1 METRNGP
8 ACSLHCPP
16 ILGCPRA
23 APPHLSAP
31 DREPRDQC
39 PLPREVN
46 GAGIRG
52 TGREQWLGAV
62 ANHQTSLKA
71 PIRASPVLHFLSSVC
86 PRRARNTAH
95 NSSLGGRSCPDSCG
109 AAAAM
114 NGSRLPQSPGGR
126 GARGGP
132 EAQGLAGTMARPGP
146 AVAEAGA
153 AADGEGWGTGAKLG
167 TKGPF
172 SRLAGGCLHRCGS
185 GGTAL
190 PRAGGRGAASAARRS
205 WSGPGRQ
212 GGQRQGW
219 APLIS
224 RASGDHPH
232 TSSWFWAACPH
243 TGPSPGL
250 GPSTHHRLSSLP
262 GAEPSHPDLPGPA
275 TPGRQGRT
283 EAGTEA
289 FPTPELGSMS
299 FPSSSSLAHW
309 KLPESTQAR
318 QHLGPPCVLGFTG
331 ARHRHNRG
339 MCHVGGVTARLP
351 TTWTNW
357 VGPPFW
363 RSVGSPRREQGPLL
377 LEGKRLGTDM
387 AIAPCPMPL
396 RPCAAPKASPQLM
409 QPRTC
414 SRPRQPLT
422 LTSPDISCPTP
433 SSTGFPAQP
442 RSACNGSH
450 CSPAVTGYA
459 APGPTVPGSVL
470 DPPGAL
476 AVCTPEH
483 SEGGRHCPHG
493 NGGECEGLACG
504 PHRCAAPQQAPIPGC
519 GRALLMLFLGWVLTP
534 RGGEASSHPALKG
547 PE

>member
-339 MCHVGGVTARLP
+339 MCHVGGGHSEASHHLDKLGRASFLEERGEPQERARPTSSGREKTGDRHGHCPLPNAPQTLCCPQGLTTAHAAQDLLP
-351 TTWTNW
+351 
-357 VGPPFW
+357 
-363 RSVGSPRREQGPLL
+363 SQ
-377 LEGKRLGTDM
+377 
-387 AIAPCPMPL
+387 
-396 RPCAAPKASPQLM
+396 AAPHPNEPGHQL
-409 QPRTC
+409 PHPKLYGVPC
-414 SRPRQPLT
+414 SAT
-422 LTSPDISCPTP
+422 LS
-433 SSTGFPAQP
+433 
-442 RSACNGSH
+442 
-450 CSPAVTGYA
+450 
-459 APGPTVPGSVL
+459 L
-470 DPPGAL
+470 
-476 AVCTPEH
+476 
-483 SEGGRHCPHG
+483 
-493 NGGECEGLACG
+493 
-504 PHRCAAPQQAPIPGC
+504 
-519 GRALLMLFLGWVLTP
+519 
-534 RGGEASSHPALKG
+534 
-547 PE
+547 